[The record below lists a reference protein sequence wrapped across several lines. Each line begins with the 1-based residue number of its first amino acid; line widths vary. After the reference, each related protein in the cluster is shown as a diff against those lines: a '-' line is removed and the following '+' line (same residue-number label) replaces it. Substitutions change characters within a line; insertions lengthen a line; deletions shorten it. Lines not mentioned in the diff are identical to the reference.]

1 MDPRKCNSA
10 WPRRCNWWA
19 TRKINCYLC
28 IWSCNSDCDKETD
41 WDIQHLLYDC
51 PLVDTKLYC
60 LCHEYC
66 FLRHRIHC
74 EIITLL
80 GDFCFDCFASHGS
93 GRKWTQTGF
102 APAPIVGPPKNLIL
116 DRASSI
122 PIRIQMVWIYFII
135 CLCYNEWYFSSCR
148 RSGSRIS
155 SNQRRRYARTIQ
167 KFR

>member
-51 PLVDTKLYC
+51 PLVDTELYC
-60 LCHEYC
+60 LCHEHC

-80 GDFCFDCFASHGS
+80 SRFCFDCFAPHV
-93 GRKWTQTGF
+93 TGKETTLTLII
-102 APAPIVGPPKNLIL
+102 PKVWVPNPNWWPPIIFIL
-116 DRASSI
+116 DRAKSI

-155 SNQRRRYARTIQ
+155 SY
-167 KFR
+167 